1 MRTLIKKAPI
11 ISSVVIS
18 IFFMVIAKL
27 IGRAWVFGDGAVSLF
42 LYEFVQM
49 LLPFLLVLLCSDAD
63 VYKKGSM
70 LKTFAAG
77 GYLLV
82 GQLLLLFIMFTETF
96 FSEGTIWQTPVGIMF
111 GIVSLFGI
119 GFREESIFR
128 GIVVNNIAKKYLGNR
143 KGVYVTVLTSGFLF
157 GAMHLSNLVLGVN
170 PFSVVIQSV
179 VAMASGFYLAAI
191 YLRGG
196 SLWALIIM
204 HTLVDSASMF
214 KASFTTNNGTMADAI
229 GELSLSNLTPF
240 FVLSLLT
247 LFLLRKEKCDEII
260 ERYKTAE

>member
-1 MRTLIKKAPI
+1 MSCR
-11 ISSVVIS
+11 
-18 IFFMVIAKL
+18 
-27 IGRAWVFGDGAVSLF
+27 
-42 LYEFVQM
+42 VQRCG
-49 LLPFLLVLLCSDAD
+49 F
-63 VYKKGSM
+63 
-70 LKTFAAG
+70 
-77 GYLLV
+77 
-82 GQLLLLFIMFTETF
+82 
-96 FSEGTIWQTPVGIMF
+96 
-111 GIVSLFGI
+111 SLFGI
-119 GFREESIFR
+119 GFLEESIFR

-229 GELSLSNLTPF
+229 GELSLGNLTPF